1 MKKKTLGNEELNPEE
16 SQLIEQLRRRPEMM
30 DRVKR
35 ILEIAR
41 NDGELKT
48 ADEVEELLVEEMRKL
63 GNTTMRDWANG
74 AQERISQEMRGNEPG
89 LRSRK
94 KKR

>member
-1 MKKKTLGNEELNPEE
+1 MKKKTSQDPELNPEE
-16 SQLIEQLRRRPEMM
+16 RQLMEGLRRRPEMM
-30 DRVKR
+30 ARVQS

-41 NDGELKT
+41 NEGALKT
-48 ADEVEELLVEEMRKL
+48 ADEVEDVLVEEMRKL
-63 GNTTMRDWANG
+63 GNTTMRDWARA
-74 AQERISQEMRGNEPG
+74 AQERVTEELRGQEPT